1 MNIFIGNLPAD
12 STFVELKELLG
23 EREVHTRFEQRMGR
37 DRFDRDYHFLV
48 VHTESNQAGMALI
61 EQLNGI
67 TFKEHRI
74 TARGY
79 VERSTSS
86 GWSGEDRRINP
97 LTSE

>member
-1 MNIFIGNLPAD
+1 MNVFIGNLPAD
-12 STFVELKELLG
+12 STFVELQALLG
-23 EREVHTRFEQRMGR
+23 DQEIHTRFEQRMGR

-67 TFKEHRI
+67 LFKTVRI

-79 VERSTSS
+79 VARSANSN
-86 GWSGEDRRINP
+86 WDGEDRRINP
-97 LTSE
+97 ATSE